1 MPEGRQFRDADRATY
16 RRSAMHP
23 RTPPDRRAFE
33 SPDRRPPEPQNDR
46 TRIEDRTRFAST
58 STLVTFMLVV
68 AIFLMIIL
76 L

>member
-1 MPEGRQFRDADRATY
+1 
-16 RRSAMHP
+16 MHP
-23 RTPPDRRAFE
+23 HTPPDPRAFE

-58 STLVTFMLVV
+58 STVVTFLLVV

>member
-1 MPEGRQFRDADRATY
+1 
-16 RRSAMHP
+16 MHP
-23 RTPPDRRAFE
+23 HTPPDRRAGE
-33 SPDRRPPEPQNDR
+33 SPDWRPPEPQLDR

-58 STLVTFMLVV
+58 STLVTFLLVV